1 MRIRSYTMSSS
12 SSRFL
17 RNVGL
22 MMLRRGNGGKRFMN
36 TTTTNTSSSTSSEG
50 KLIVAKFGGSS
61 CGNHEAYAKLGD
73 FFEKQI
79 SSGHRMVGVFS
90 AMFAVTDRLLSA
102 LYAAKEGDLPRAN
115 QCREEI
121 RDLHVRTIE
130 GMNLSK
136 EEASKCVAW
145 VDDRLG
151 TFFDPT
157 ITKVLEQRDFSAHDQ
172 DMIAHMGERLSI
184 CMMDAHCRSR
194 GLKSQVV
201 ESDGLL
207 VTNDV
212 SGNATPQLG
221 LTQEKVQ
228 KILVPLLEEGILP
241 IVSGFF
247 GTSSETGKL
256 TTIGRGGTDLT
267 AAVIGHS
274 LDADEIQLHKV
285 EYTKDESNGWL
296 KSWEP
301 GWIGVV
307 HDCEPDLTIPVMSY
321 RDAAQLAHFGKKVL
335 HPATVHPAVEK
346 QIPIVVKNNFDP
358 EHPGTTICAT
368 VPTDTPVTS
377 ITSLSVAKYDERH
390 SAIASMA
397 KPQVDV
403 IFPRDNSE
411 RDACKLIVS
420 SELLG
425 NTSERL
431 NRIKF
436 EGVRG
441 TGLSFA
447 HETLQALEDL
457 HEMLKLRVENI
468 EDESTLGDRSEM
480 SLVAIV
486 GSSLEKI
493 PGFRNFIK
501 QRLTEE
507 GITCTFPDRVNGS
520 GDNVTIVVRS
530 DERELA
536 AKTLHNALVGQR
548 IRRMDIMGSQDFWSQ
563 QSTSFDSMDPRD
575 PKVKLRSPSFFTA
588 PKGFKPVYKKENRV
602 EGKTHDFAAF

>member
-1 MRIRSYTMSSS
+1 MIRSI
-12 SSRFL
+12 RDP
-17 RNVGL
+17 
-22 MMLRRGNGGKRFMN
+22 MLRLALRRSRHLS
-36 TTTTNTSSSTSSEG
+36 TTADS

-79 SSGHRMVGVFS
+79 KSGHRMVGVFS
-90 AMFAVTDRLLSA
+90 AMFAVTDRLLAA
-102 LYAAKEGDLPRAN
+102 LYAAKDGDISRAK
-115 QCREEI
+115 QCRTEI

-130 GMNLSK
+130 GMNLSE
-136 EEASKCVAW
+136 EEAAKCVEW

-157 ITKVLEQRDFSAHDQ
+157 IAKVYEKNDFDAQDQ

-194 GLKSQVV
+194 GLRSQVV
-201 ESDGLL
+201 ESDDIL

-228 KILVPLLEEGILP
+228 NVLVPLLEDGVLP

-267 AAVIGHS
+267 AAVIGHA

-285 EYTKDESNGWL
+285 EYTKDEKTGWL

-346 QIPIVVKNNFDP
+346 QIPIVVKNNYDP
-358 EHPGTTICAT
+358 EHPGTIICAT
-368 VPTDTPVTS
+368 VPSDSPVTS
-377 ITSLSVAKYDERH
+377 VTSLSVAKYDERH
-390 SAIASMA
+390 SAIASNA

-411 RDACKLIVS
+411 RDQCKLIVS

-425 NTSERL
+425 GTADKL

-447 HETLQALEDL
+447 HETLEALEEL
-457 HEMLKLRVENI
+457 HKMLKLRVENI
-468 EDESTLGDRSEM
+468 EDESNLGDRAEM
-480 SLVAIV
+480 SLVSIV

-493 PGFRNFIK
+493 PGFRNFVK

-507 GITCTFPDRVNGS
+507 GISCTFPDRVNGS
-520 GDNVTIVVRS
+520 GDNVTIVVKS
-530 DERELA
+530 DERKRA
-536 AKTLHNALVGQR
+536 SKALHDALVGQK

-563 QSTSFDSMDPRD
+563 QSHTMETFDSRE
-575 PKVKLRSPSFFTA
+575 PKMKIRSPSFFTA
-588 PKGFKPVYKKENRV
+588 PEGFKPVYKKRKGES
-602 EGKTHDFAAF
+602 KTHDFAAF